1 MTRSWSLRNLG
12 FLDADISNSRG
23 LDQSRTTYRI
33 EHYSIVKKLSFSL
46 SVWQM
51 FIWLL
56 LEEEPGSLFGH
67 KTWPLELM
75 KMTKSQSW
83 VMKKL
88 RIMCVNPHQLF
99 VKKTLSDSVL
109 FFCNDGEKWHFHKF
123 QRNIHLPIPLS
134 ENVIRRVE
142 FSIICTAV
150 FCGIFNFNLLKE
162 EK

>member
-1 MTRSWSLRNLG
+1 MQTYQIAEAWTKVEQRIASSTTPLSRNYHFHCPSDKCLFDYSSRRSQDL
-12 FLDADISNSRG
+12 FLAIKHD
-23 LDQSRTTYRI
+23 
-33 EHYSIVKKLSFSL
+33 
-46 SVWQM
+46 
-51 FIWLL
+51 
-56 LEEEPGSLFGH
+56 
-67 KTWPLELM
+67 PLELM